1 MLRGCSRARQREGLL
16 AGGQTLLEKAGFR
29 FSRLSERYSVIK

>member
-1 MLRGCSRARQREGLL
+1 MLRGCSRARQREGLRT
-16 AGGQTLLEKAGFR
+16 GGQTSLKKAGFR